1 MSIYLDLVYN
11 MRAFIKPIMLDPKS
25 ILNMI

>member
-1 MSIYLDLVYN
+1 MNIYLDLVYN
-11 MRAFIKPIMLDPKS
+11 MKALIKPIMLDPKS